1 MDTENAQPVVSKG
14 KRGRKNIKVGLVTS
28 NKMSKTVVVSVERRV
43 KHPLYKRIVT
53 RTSKFLAHDEKN
65 ACAVGDT
72 VSIVETRPLSR
83 RKRWRLLEVI
93 RKAQLS

>member
-1 MDTENAQPVVSKG
+1 METENTQVTPSKT
-14 KRGRKNIKVGLVTS
+14 GRKNVKVGVVTS

-43 KHPLYKRIVT
+43 QHPLYRRTVT

-65 ACAVGDT
+65 ACTVGDM

-83 RKRWRLLEVI
+83 RKRWRLLEII
-93 RKAQLS
+93 RKAS